1 VVKRFFDRIA
11 AVFDNTF
18 FNEKVDHVNTSKGSA
33 VLVHIRVLEEVLIG
47 GREFGEVGQY
57 P

>member
-1 VVKRFFDRIA
+1 MVKRFFDLIA
-11 AVFDNTF
+11 AVFNNTF
-18 FNEKVDHVNTSKGSA
+18 SDKKVNQINTSKGIA

-47 GREFGEVGQY
+47 GREFGEVSQY